1 MKPCVELVCSA
12 KIYPSYTL
20 LLWWISL
27 AIKYFSTHDTA
38 LFDLI
43 KPCFPFLCSRHCILN
58 HFWKKT
64 IWMWLFHRHPI
75 LVCYTSLN
83 HQVNWM
89 KRESREKAFTDLQ
102 YLRIWNRIRVLLV
115 ASKMSYALQSTIINC
130 KKSTTISCLNY
141 TFYAK

>member
-1 MKPCVELVCSA
+1 MCRFRLQCKNISFIYLIIMVNIFSN
-12 KIYPSYTL
+12 KIFLYSWYCFVRFD
-20 LLWWISL
+20 
-27 AIKYFSTHDTA
+27 KA
-38 LFDLI
+38 LFPFFMLQTLYP
-43 KPCFPFLCSRHCILN
+43 KPFLEE
-58 HFWKKT
+58 T

-102 YLRIWNRIRVLLV
+102 YLRIWNIIRVLLV
-115 ASKMSYALQSTIINC
+115 ASKMFYALQFSIINC
-130 KKSTTISCLNY
+130 KTSSTISCLNY